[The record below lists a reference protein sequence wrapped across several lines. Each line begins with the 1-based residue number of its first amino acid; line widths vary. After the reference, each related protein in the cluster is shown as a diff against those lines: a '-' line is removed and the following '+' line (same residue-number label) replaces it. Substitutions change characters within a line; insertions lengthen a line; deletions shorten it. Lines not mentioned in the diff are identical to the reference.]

1 MGVPT
6 HSLSNRKLWS
16 VKHIPKTRINNDG
29 RHPNI
34 NTHQNDISHSE
45 KDCFSLK
52 QPGDGSPML
61 GGQIQLRFFF
71 YKFQKSN
78 FEVLSGTNTRFITS
92 TGQNFQILYMTVT
105 KNVNG
110 IVMNHRCQFV
120 WIPNNQQYLY
130 GSSIQV
136 KVLG

>member
-1 MGVPT
+1 
-6 HSLSNRKLWS
+6 
-16 VKHIPKTRINNDG
+16 
-29 RHPNI
+29 
-34 NTHQNDISHSE
+34 
-45 KDCFSLK
+45 
-52 QPGDGSPML
+52 ML

-92 TGQNFQILYMTVT
+92 TGQNFYILYMTVS

-130 GSSIQV
+130 GSSI
-136 KVLG
+136 